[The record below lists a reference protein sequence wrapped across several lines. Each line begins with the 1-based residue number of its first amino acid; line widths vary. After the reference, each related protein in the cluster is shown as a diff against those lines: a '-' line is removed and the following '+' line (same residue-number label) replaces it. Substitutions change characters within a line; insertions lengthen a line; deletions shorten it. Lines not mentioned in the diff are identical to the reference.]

1 MARSSQS
8 QWIITKYFHINRS
21 FFPLQDREEIFQ
33 VIWCSRG
40 DHQQGSGSDAYT
52 ETLINCESRYSADT
66 FNDYSRAEVNI
77 GF

>member
-1 MARSSQS
+1 MAQSSQS

-21 FFPLQDREEIFQ
+21 FFPLQDREDILQ
-33 VIWCSRG
+33 VSWRSRA

-66 FNDYSRAEVNI
+66 FNDYIKGE
-77 GF
+77 